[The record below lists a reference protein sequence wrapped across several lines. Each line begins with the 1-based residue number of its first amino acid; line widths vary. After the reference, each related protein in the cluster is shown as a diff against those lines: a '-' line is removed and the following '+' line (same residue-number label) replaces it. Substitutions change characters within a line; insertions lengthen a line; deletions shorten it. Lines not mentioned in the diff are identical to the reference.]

1 MRDLREREKEEI
13 MDIAMRENVERV
25 EGKEGREGEKGE
37 VESEGEGG
45 LFC

>member
-1 MRDLREREKEEI
+1 

-25 EGKEGREGEKGE
+25 EGKGGREGEKGE

>member
-1 MRDLREREKEEI
+1 